1 METKV
6 EYKYYRDLK
15 HSYIIAPC
23 NDVRE
28 EELGGYKLKIAE
40 NGRIK
45 KLLPVSLRK
54 IDLEQ
59 LLYYEVSSMVSMED
73 RFSSK
78 GMSADELKC
87 FLRELKEMLEG
98 LSEYLLGEEGILFDP
113 ENIYVNISSG
123 EYRFMYYPFDGENK
137 AFGNFAE
144 KLLDLVD
151 HSDDEAIE
159 IAYNLCEMSEKDGI
173 LLPQLIDEILKT
185 APVKEETLPE
195 NEMRFEEADEY
206 DDYEDDEEYEEY
218 VYSKK
223 SGLGV
228 KSKFVFAFLFAALV
242 AVVVYVRMNYVLS
255 EVENLLSIGV
265 IVVSVGMSAAALFT
279 GIRDM
284 KKPGYKVE
292 ERDSWSD
299 EEDEDDYYED
309 EPSFKDYSSS
319 YKAPLKITSSAS
331 GIDRDR
337 NAEISS
343 AYEETTLLAEEDS
356 GEMTL
361 YSRNA
366 GKTFR
371 IPLDKLPITI
381 GKLEGYVDTV
391 IKDMSISR
399 IHCRFSNEGGKIVVS
414 DLGSTNGTYK
424 NGLRLGP
431 KVKVPVEEGDEIKI
445 GRICFDLR

>member
-1 METKV
+1 M

-23 NDVRE
+23 NEVSE

-59 LLYYEVSSMVSMED
+59 LLYYEVSSMVSLED

-78 GMSADELKC
+78 GMRADDLRC

-123 EYRFMYYPFDGENK
+123 EYKFMYYPFEGEK
-137 AFGNFAE
+137 KSFDEFAE

-151 HSDDEAIE
+151 HDDEEAIE
-159 IAYNLCEMSEKDGI
+159 ISYNLCELSKEEGI
-173 LLPQLIDEILKT
+173 LLPQLIDEVLKT
-185 APVKEETLPE
+185 SPVQEE
-195 NEMRFEEADEY
+195 EMQVSEMSFDEPDEFE
-206 DDYEDDEEYEEY
+206 YEDDDEKVEEYEIE
-218 VYSKK
+218 
-223 SGLGV
+223 GTRGAGV
-228 KSKFVFAFLFAALV
+228 KRKYIFAFLFACLV
-242 AVVVYVRMNYVLS
+242 AVIMYVRMNFVLS

-265 IVVSVGMSAAALFT
+265 ILVSVGTGGTALFT
-279 GIRDM
+279 GIRDL
-284 KKPGYKVE
+284 KKSVRRINV
-292 ERDSWSD
+292 ERDSWEDD
-299 EEDEDDYYED
+299 EGEEDDYYED
-309 EPSFKDYSSS
+309 ESSLRDYSAS
-319 YKAPLKITSSAS
+319 YKAPIRITSSGKEQAKQYAS
-331 GIDRDR
+331 
-337 NAEISS
+337 
-343 AYEETTLLAEEDS
+343 EETTLLAEEDS

-366 GKTFR
+366 DKTFR
-371 IPLDKLPITI
+371 IPLDNLPITI

-399 IHCRFSNEGGKIVVS
+399 IHCRFSREGEKIMVS
-414 DLGSTNGTYK
+414 DLGSTNGTFK
-424 NGLRLGP
+424 NGLRLGT

>member
-15 HSYIIAPC
+15 HSYIIASC
-23 NDVRE
+23 NEVSE

-78 GMSADELKC
+78 GMSADDLKC

-98 LSEYLLGEEGILFDP
+98 LSEYLLGEEGVLFAP

-123 EYRFMYYPFDGENK
+123 EYRFMYYPFEGEK
-137 AFGNFAE
+137 KTFAEFTE
-144 KLLDLVD
+144 KLLDLID
-151 HSDDEAIE
+151 HDDEEAIE
-159 IAYNLCEMSEKDGI
+159 ISYNLCELSKEDGI
-173 LLPQLIDEILKT
+173 LLPQLVDEAL
-185 APVKEETLPE
+185 KEEPVQE
-195 NEMRFEEADEY
+195 EEAQISERSFDEP
-206 DDYEDDEEYEEY
+206 DEFEYEDDDEEDEEY
-218 VYSKK
+218 VEKK
-223 SGLGV
+223 SRGLGTR
-228 KSKFVFAFLFAALV
+228 SKFIFAFLFAGLV
-242 AVVVYVRMNYVLS
+242 AVIMYVRMNFVLS
-255 EVENLLSIGV
+255 EVENLLSVGV
-265 IVVSVGMSAAALFT
+265 ILASVGTGVVALFT
-279 GIRDM
+279 GIGDL
-284 KKPGYKVE
+284 KKSGHKIYE
-292 ERDSWSD
+292 ERDSWED
-299 EEDEDDYYED
+299 DEDDDDYYD
-309 EPSFKDYSSS
+309 SPSYRDYSAS
-319 YKAPLKITSSAS
+319 YKTPIKITSSEKES
-331 GIDRDR
+331 V
-337 NAEISS
+337 S
-343 AYEETTLLAEEDS
+343 ACAAEETTLLAEEDS

-366 GKTFR
+366 DKTFR

-399 IHCRFSNEGGKIVVS
+399 IHCRFSRDGEKIVVS

-431 KVKVPVEEGDEIKI
+431 KVKVPIEEGDEIKI

>member
-15 HSYIIAPC
+15 HSYIIASC
-23 NDVRE
+23 NEVSE

-73 RFSSK
+73 RFSSR
-78 GMSADELKC
+78 GMSADDLKC

-98 LSEYLLGEEGILFDP
+98 LSEYLLGEEGVLFAP

-123 EYRFMYYPFDGENK
+123 EYRFMYYPFEGEK
-137 AFGNFAE
+137 KTFAEFTE
-144 KLLDLVD
+144 KLLDLID
-151 HSDDEAIE
+151 HDDEEAIE
-159 IAYNLCEMSEKDGI
+159 ISYNLCGLSKEDGI
-173 LLPQLIDEILKT
+173 LLPQLVDEAL
-185 APVKEETLPE
+185 KEEHVQE
-195 NEMRFEEADEY
+195 EEAQRSELSFDEP
-206 DDYEDDEEYEEY
+206 DEFEYEDDDEEDEEY
-218 VYSKK
+218 VEKK
-223 SGLGV
+223 SRGLGTR
-228 KSKFVFAFLFAALV
+228 SKFIFAFLFAGLV
-242 AVVVYVRMNYVLS
+242 AAIMYVRMNFVLS
-255 EVENLLSIGV
+255 EVENLLSVGV
-265 IVVSVGMSAAALFT
+265 ILASVGTGVVALFT
-279 GIRDM
+279 GIRDL
-284 KKPGYKVE
+284 KKSGRKIYE
-292 ERDSWSD
+292 ERDSWED
-299 EEDEDDYYED
+299 DEDEDDYYD
-309 EPSFKDYSSS
+309 APSYRDYSAS
-319 YKAPLKITSSAS
+319 YKSPIKITSSEKES
-331 GIDRDR
+331 V
-337 NAEISS
+337 S
-343 AYEETTLLAEEDS
+343 ACAAEETTLLVEEDS

-366 GKTFR
+366 DKTFR

-399 IHCRFSNEGGKIVVS
+399 IHCRFSRDGEKIVVS

-431 KVKVPVEEGDEIKI
+431 KVKVPIEEGDEIKI

>member
-1 METKV
+1 M

-15 HSYIIAPC
+15 HSYIIASC
-23 NDVRE
+23 NEVSE

-78 GMSADELKC
+78 GMSAEDLKS

-98 LSEYLLGEEGILFDP
+98 LSEYLLGEEGILFAP

-123 EYRFMYYPFDGENK
+123 EYRFMYYPFEGERK
-137 AFGNFAE
+137 TFAE
-144 KLLDLVD
+144 FAENLLDLID
-151 HSDDEAIE
+151 HDDEEAIE
-159 IAYNLCEMSEKDGI
+159 ISYNMCELSKEEGM
-173 LLPQLIDEILKT
+173 LLPQLIDEVLKA
-185 APVKEETLPE
+185 APVQEE
-195 NEMRFEEADEY
+195 EMQVREMSFDEPDEFE
-206 DDYEDDEEYEEY
+206 YEDDDEEVEEYEIE
-218 VYSKK
+218 
-223 SGLGV
+223 GTRGAGARR
-228 KSKFVFAFLFAALV
+228 KFIFAFLFVCLV
-242 AVVVYVRMNYVLS
+242 AAIMYVRMNFVLS

-265 IVVSVGMSAAALFT
+265 ILVSVGTGGVALFT
-279 GIRDM
+279 GIGDL
-284 KKPGYKVE
+284 KKSVHRINV
-292 ERDSWSD
+292 ERDSWED
-299 EEDEDDYYED
+299 DADEDDDYYD
-309 EPSFKDYSSS
+309 DAPSYRDYSAS
-319 YKAPLKITSSAS
+319 YKAPIRITSSEKEPVSAS
-331 GIDRDR
+331 
-337 NAEISS
+337 AS
-343 AYEETTLLAEEDS
+343 EETTVLAEEDT

-366 GKTFR
+366 DKTFR

-399 IHCRFSNEGGKIVVS
+399 IHCRFSREGEKIVVS

-424 NGLRLGP
+424 NGLRLGT